1 MQHVSHL
8 TTVELE
14 LLKPLAEARAAQLAT
29 ENFEARRAL
38 ADELGALA
46 KEEADTLPP
55 LEAAAAASFEAFEQA
70 RKAYESRLAD
80 AERDSADAQLA
91 RRSLDARRDRIH
103 HKLNQSAP
111 AAIEALETDLRS
123 GLRRTGDALYTR
135 VQSSGELELVD
146 GLHQRKK
153 VVCSNLGEIEARQGV
168 IRDALR
174 ECEGLRLQAV
184 EPAELTRRLADI
196 RDRALGHLK
205 FAD

>member
-14 LLKPLAEARAAQLAT
+14 LLKPLAEARAAQIAT
-29 ENFEARRAL
+29 ENYEARRAL

-70 RKAYESRLAD
+70 RKAYESALAD
-80 AERDSADAQLA
+80 AERDAADAQLA

-103 HKLNQSAP
+103 HRLNQSAP

-123 GLRRTGDALYTR
+123 GLRRTGDALYSR
-135 VQSSGELELVD
+135 VQSTDQLELVD
-146 GLHQRKK
+146 GLHRPRK
-153 VVCSNLGEIEARQGV
+153 VVSSNLAEIEARQGV
-168 IRDALR
+168 IRAALQ

-184 EPAELTRRLADI
+184 EPAELTRRLAAL
-196 RDRALGHLK
+196 REKALGHLK
-205 FAD
+205 FVD